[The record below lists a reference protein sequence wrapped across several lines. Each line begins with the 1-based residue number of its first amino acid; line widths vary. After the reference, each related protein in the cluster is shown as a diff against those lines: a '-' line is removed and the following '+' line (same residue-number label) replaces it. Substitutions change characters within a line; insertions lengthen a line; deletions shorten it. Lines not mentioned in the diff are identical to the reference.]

1 MFDDSIDLV
10 VWGHEHDCRITPEP
24 VAGKK
29 YYISQPGSS
38 VATSLADGEAI
49 EKCASK
55 FFFSAKFRYLITK
68 ISKACSSSRNPKQ
81 RISVNAH
88 TLALRSPVRY

>member
-1 MFDDSIDLV
+1 MIGSISCCFIRIGACFEIRAVAFLSNHFQSVKHGPQEFVPEGMFDDSVDLV
-10 VWGHEHDCRITPEP
+10 IWGHEHDCRIMPEP

-49 EKCASK
+49 EK
-55 FFFSAKFRYLITK
+55 
-68 ISKACSSSRNPKQ
+68 
-81 RISVNAH
+81 
-88 TLALRSPVRY
+88 